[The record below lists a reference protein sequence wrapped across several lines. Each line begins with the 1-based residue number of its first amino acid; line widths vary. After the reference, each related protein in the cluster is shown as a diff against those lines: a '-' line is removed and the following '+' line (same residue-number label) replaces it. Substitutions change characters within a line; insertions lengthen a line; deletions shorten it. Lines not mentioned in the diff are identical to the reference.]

1 VDALVASWQKRYQTE
16 NLSRE
21 IMKLRSLNLSS
32 IGANLSRV
40 EKTQILEK
48 ELSKRNEI
56 LPRAYEPQQI
66 LPNTGRRGLTQRCVV
81 ITAFALQSL
90 IYPVAYAQE
99 VAAENEIESI
109 FVSGKRRAYQGNF
122 SELENPTAVQLI
134 DGELLR
140 EVGALNLNEALD
152 LSASVARQNNFGGLW
167 NSFSIRGFS
176 GDINLPSGFLVNG
189 FNAGRGFGGPR
200 NIVGIESVEVL
211 KGPRSALFGRG
222 EPGGTINI
230 TTKRPQF
237 ETGGGVRATVG
248 RWNQRRLEGDVQ
260 STFGANDQ
268 LGIRLVGFLED
279 AESFRDT
286 VETERFGFYPS
297 ATWDVS
303 ADTSITYELEI
314 TQQKVPFDRGV
325 AYSEQ
330 FGFTPRE
337 TFVGEPG
344 DGPIE
349 TDVLGHQLELQH
361 NFSDNWSMLAGLG
374 YRDTT
379 FEGNASEPNFGGRQS
394 YFTDGQT
401 LSRFFRYRD
410 FESDYLVLRAE
421 IAGEFETGSFR
432 HRLMFGADHDNFDNS
447 LFIQRF
453 RPGFFGAGGDI
464 SQLDPAAYLFL
475 DVNNPVY
482 GQFPQ
487 PIPGPN
493 TDRVEELSGTGVY
506 IQDQIDITDRL
517 QVRLGLRWDD
527 FGQDLTNQRAN
538 PVATITSSDTR
549 VSPQLGAVYLVN
561 EGFSLY
567 ASYGEG
573 FRQQTGSD
581 FLGNQFDPNLT
592 ESAEIGLKWD
602 MSDSFDGLSGTVTL
616 AAFQV
621 DQSNILVNDDR
632 PEAVAAGFFSQPA
645 GEAQSRGLELD
656 ANIETSSG
664 ISLWFSYAYTDAVFT
679 TSNPDADFG
688 SIIEEGDPLINS
700 PENQLNVQASKGFQL
715 GGLPI
720 QLGGGVLYTDERLG
734 WTAFDF
740 TLPSYT
746 TARLFGE
753 VELSNGLSLRLD
765 VDNVFDEEF
774 YTNSFADV
782 WVEPG
787 APARWRLTAS
797 YDF

>member
-1 VDALVASWQKRYQTE
+1 
-16 NLSRE
+16 
-21 IMKLRSLNLSS
+21 MKLRSLSLPPE
-32 IGANLSRV
+32 GANTLVAGITHAAERKSSDTKRISSAARLS
-40 EKTQILEK
+40 QY
-48 ELSKRNEI
+48 ELSYSG
-56 LPRAYEPQQI
+56 L
-66 LPNTGRRGLTQRCVV
+66 RGLTQLCAVLAALAAQPLV
-81 ITAFALQSL
+81 I
-90 IYPVAYAQE
+90 PVASAQE
-99 VAAENEIESI
+99 NSAGGEIESI

-140 EVGALNLNEALD
+140 EVGALNLNDALD
-152 LSASVARQNNFGGLW
+152 LSASVSRQNNFGGLW

-200 NIVGIESVEVL
+200 DIVGIESVEVL

-222 EPGGTINI
+222 EPGGTINL

-237 ETGGGVRATVG
+237 ESKGDVRATVG
-248 RWNQRRLEGDVQ
+248 RWDQLRLEGDIQ
-260 STFGANDQ
+260 TTLGTNDQ
-268 LGIRLVGFLED
+268 VGIRLVGFLED
-279 AESFRDT
+279 SESFRDT

-297 ATWDVS
+297 VTWDVS
-303 ADTSITYELEI
+303 ADTSITYELEV
-314 TQQKVPFDRGV
+314 TQQEIPFDRGV
-325 AYSEQ
+325 AYSQQ

-361 NFSDNWSMLAGLG
+361 NFSDNWSLLAGLG

-379 FEGNASEPNFGGRQS
+379 FEGNASEPNFGGRQT

-421 IAGEFETGSFR
+421 IAGEFETGSLR

-447 LFIQRF
+447 LFIQRY

-493 TDRVEELSGTGVY
+493 TDRVEELSGTGIY

-527 FGQDLTNQRAN
+527 FEQDLTNQRAI
-538 PVATITSSDTR
+538 PVTTITTSDTR

-561 EGFSLY
+561 DGFSLY

-592 ESAEIGLKWD
+592 ESAEIGFKWD
-602 MSDSFDGLSGTVTL
+602 LLDSFDGISGTVTL

-632 PEAVAAGFFSQPA
+632 PEAVAAGFFSQSA
-645 GEAQSRGLELD
+645 GEAQSKGIEFD
-656 ANIETSSG
+656 ANVETSSG
-664 ISLWFSYAYTDAVFT
+664 ISLWFSYAYTDAEFT

-688 SIIEEGDPLINS
+688 SIIEKGDPLINS
-700 PENQLNVQASKGFQL
+700 PENQVNVQASKGFQL
-715 GGLPI
+715 AGLPV
-720 QLGGGVLYTDERLG
+720 QLGAGVLYTDERLG

-753 VELSNGLSLRLD
+753 LELSNGLSLRVD

-774 YTNSFADV
+774 YTNSYADV
-782 WVEPG
+782 WV
-787 APARWRLTAS
+787 
-797 YDF
+797 